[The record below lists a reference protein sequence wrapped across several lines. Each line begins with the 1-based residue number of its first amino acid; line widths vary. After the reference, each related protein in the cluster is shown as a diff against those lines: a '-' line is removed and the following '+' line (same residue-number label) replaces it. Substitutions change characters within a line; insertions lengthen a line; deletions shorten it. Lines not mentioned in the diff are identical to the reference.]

1 MRRRNFLRGMAAAPA
16 VLLGA
21 GGIRAGQRKRNVL
34 IVLVD
39 QERFP
44 QHGDPAARPN
54 RERLLSTSVE
64 FTNHYCVY
72 PLCSPSRASLFT
84 GLYPHE
90 LNVHTNIDIACWN
103 PSLDPAQPF
112 LGTVFKQ
119 AGYDTG
125 YFGKWH
131 LTLGH
136 RGERTLAQYG
146 FDAGSLNELVA
157 IGRDRPIARKAAHW
171 IRTRK
176 ARPWLM
182 VCSLVNPHDIC
193 LPWLDPLY
201 PGNKDRPAS
210 VPPNLETNYTGFPE
224 AIRNH
229 RSLSDLRGRY
239 QYVGDDWVKDERF
252 YFDLIDDVDASLGL
266 VLDALH
272 DSGQEQDTAII
283 YTSDHGEMLGSHG
296 LVNKGFIYEENLRVP
311 LWISVPGRV
320 TRHALRNDLSSHLDV
335 LPTVCALAGVRWPVP
350 LAGRDLD
357 PAGNAGPPPPRQI
370 FLEGA
375 AGNLDHTPLWRG
387 TFDGQWKYCRYINGD
402 EQLFCLDQDP
412 LELKNLAADPEAAAD
427 KKRLR
432 ASVDQWRA
440 RTNDPIKDRA
450 P

>member
-1 MRRRNFLRGMAAAPA
+1 MKRRRFLQSLAAPA
-16 VLLGA
+16 GVMAARRLK
-21 GGIRAGQRKRNVL
+21 AGQVRRNVL

-44 QHGDPAARPN
+44 LHHDPGSRPN
-54 RERLLSTSVE
+54 RERLKSTSVE

-90 LNVHTNIDIACWN
+90 AGVHTNIDIACWN
-103 PSLDPAQPF
+103 PSLPPSLPI
-112 LGTVFKQ
+112 LGRVFRE

-136 RGERTLAQYG
+136 RGESTLRQYG
-146 FDAGSLNELVA
+146 FEHGALNELVA
-157 IGRDRPIARKAAHW
+157 IGRDRPIARRAAHW

-176 ARPWLM
+176 ARPWLL

-201 PGNKDRPAS
+201 PGQKGRAAAA
-210 VPPNLETNYTGFPE
+210 PPNLETDYTGFPE
-224 AIRNH
+224 AVRTH
-229 RSLSDLRGRY
+229 RTALSDMRGRY
-239 QYVGDDWVKDERF
+239 KYVGDDWVKDARF
-252 YFDLIDDVDASLGL
+252 YYDLIDHADVSLGL

-272 DSGQEQDTAII
+272 ASGQEEDTVIVF
-283 YTSDHGEMLGSHG
+283 TSDHGEMLGSHG
-296 LVNKGFIYEENLRVP
+296 LLNKGFIYEENLRVP
-311 LWISVPGRV
+311 LWISVPGQV
-320 TRHALRNDLSSHLDV
+320 AKHTLRNDLSSHLDIV
-335 LPTVCALAGVRWPVP
+335 PTVSSLGGLNWPAP

-357 PAGNAGPPPPRQI
+357 PVHNAGPEPPRRI

-387 TFDGQWKYCRYINGD
+387 TRDGQWKYCRYVNGD
-402 EQLFCLDQDP
+402 EQLYYLKEDP
-412 LELKNLAADPEAAAD
+412 LELHNLAADPEAAAD

-440 RTNDPIKDRA
+440 QTHDPIKDRS
-450 P
+450 